1 LVGAAASA
9 AASSSADDH
18 HHHFPNPPP
27 PSGVKFASAQLSF
40 LPPGEV
46 AAFGADECIASWE
59 ERRLF

>member
-1 LVGAAASA
+1 LASAASA
-9 AASSSADDH
+9 AAEDH
-18 HHHFPNPPP
+18 HHHHHPNPPP
-27 PSGVKFASAQLSF
+27 SSGVKFASAQLSF